1 MGAVRFSFLLCRGPD
16 DGDSPLFW
24 NFGPSSLAGF
34 FFFCIFFQ
42 EIGGFMK
49 LKLLPILALMLPL
62 VTLAAEVGDVVK
74 FDAPPQKV
82 GRDVMQ
88 AFANRKSGTSFSGRP
103 VPEKDLGNVL
113 WAANGI
119 NRPKTGMRTAPSALN
134 KQDIDLYV
142 FDQKSVF
149 KYNPKDHS
157 MSVVVKGDHRSLFTE
172 RMKTPVIIL
181 LVSDI
186 SKFSDGM
193 GTEDD
198 HRRMGAFDAGIV
210 SQNISLYC
218 SALGIATRVRASM
231 DGPGIQKLLG
241 LSEKQI
247 PMLNHAIGYN
257 K

>member
-1 MGAVRFSFLLCRGPD
+1 
-16 DGDSPLFW
+16 
-24 NFGPSSLAGF
+24 
-34 FFFCIFFQ
+34 
-42 EIGGFMK
+42 MK
-49 LKLLPILALMLPL
+49 LKLLPIVALMLPL
-62 VTLAAEVGDVVK
+62 VAFAAEAGDVVK

-82 GRDVMQ
+82 GRDIMQ
-88 AFANRKSGTSFSGRP
+88 AFTNRKSSTGFSGRP
-103 VPEKDLGNVL
+103 VPIKDLGNVL

-119 NRPKTGMRTAPSALN
+119 NRPESGMRTAPSALN

-142 FDQKSVF
+142 FDQKSVY

-157 MSVVVKGDHRSLFTE
+157 MNLVVKGDHRSLFTE
-172 RMKTPVIIL
+172 RMKTPIIIL
-181 LVSDI
+181 LVSDV
-186 SKFSDGM
+186 SKFAGGM
-193 GTEDD
+193 GAEDD

-218 SALGIATRVRASM
+218 AALGIATRVRASM

>member
-1 MGAVRFSFLLCRGPD
+1 
-16 DGDSPLFW
+16 
-24 NFGPSSLAGF
+24 
-34 FFFCIFFQ
+34 
-42 EIGGFMK
+42 MK
-49 LKLLPILALMLPL
+49 LLLLLALIFPL
-62 VTLAAEVGDVVK
+62 VSLAAEVGDVVK

-82 GRDVMQ
+82 GRDIMQ
-88 AFANRKSGTSFSGRP
+88 AFANRKSSTGFSGRP
-103 VPEKDLGNVL
+103 LPVKDLGNVL

-119 NRPKTGMRTAPSALN
+119 NRPESGMRTAPSALN
-134 KQDIDLYV
+134 KQDIDIYI
-142 FDQKSVF
+142 FDQKSVY

-157 MSVVVKGDHRSLFTE
+157 MNLVVKGDHRALFTE

-181 LVSDI
+181 LVSDV
-186 SKFSDGM
+186 SKFDGGGY

-198 HRRMGAFDAGIV
+198 FRRMGAFDAGIV

-218 SALGIATRVRASM
+218 SAMGIATRVRASM

-241 LSEKQI
+241 LGPKQV